1 MYPISVVHEIQDTM
15 YSSTLYILV
24 HISTL
29 TMIWRTQ
36 YETNGPLDS
45 RSIEE
50 LSDFIDPTP
59 RRASI

>member
-1 MYPISVVHEIQDTM
+1 M